1 VSFFNEANED
11 AMTIAPEQAATGP
24 LVGFL
29 EAWKTGWEQQTR
41 ASASRGIEV
50 AMNNLQNEQIDTLR
64 RAGVENIPILGGTG
78 PDTYLEAARYY
89 EKDESVPQE
98 FVGQLSEYDK
108 RVDELKTKYPDLKL
122 RNSHEMWDTV
132 KSEAQRYEMQA
143 LSERRTW
150 GGTAGNFMA
159 STVASMNPDT
169 DPLNFWTMGIA
180 GAGKTI
186 LGRIGIQTG
195 FQGGVETINQL
206 TGVQEER
213 RLLGLEHGFGDAF
226 SRVTGAAI
234 SGGVLQG
241 VGELGAAGLR
251 RWFRSTPN
259 DPAPPPPMADLSA
272 PRRPDVAAIVDGA
285 EARLTAQPE
294 SHMDVLHENSPLSVT
309 RQGKA
314 RTVLDLDYVSTRLD
328 DWTGPRP
335 WELTPKTDTSVT
347 LPEGDFTAPDVH
359 RFVERAQINDM
370 ARRADPDTFRR
381 YDALAERVSTYR
393 RWLDELAETRDAGL
407 QSRLD
412 EIDGRIDALALKA
425 EDQTGKRA
433 AKTRKDIKA
442 LEAEK
447 EAAIQA
453 SIDKGT
459 ETPDMARVRRELLK
473 DDEKMRDLAPLVS
486 RAYARAQNKWT
497 NTDADRKAVVKM
509 MREAGTQL
517 PPAVDDQA
525 ARVIEGLPSSLP
537 DVAPILRGAPDADI
551 KQDATP
557 VEVASAVVAKNQEV
571 IDEAV
576 DSFRKSVNALDLEK
590 KPAPK
595 GKPKEPDPEAK
606 PKIGDNDEIEIVGQ
620 DIKLHLDKDTIWV
633 PNESGDGGRQITV
646 RELLQEQQEREIELQ
661 AVSSC
666 SLPKAS

>member
-1 VSFFNEANED
+1 
-11 AMTIAPEQAATGP
+11 
-24 LVGFL
+24 
-29 EAWKTGWEQQTR
+29 
-41 ASASRGIEV
+41 
-50 AMNNLQNEQIDTLR
+50 
-64 RAGVENIPILGGTG
+64 
-78 PDTYLEAARYY
+78 
-89 EKDESVPQE
+89 
-98 FVGQLSEYDK
+98 
-108 RVDELKTKYPDLKL
+108 
-122 RNSHEMWDTV
+122 
-132 KSEAQRYEMQA
+132 
-143 LSERRTW
+143 
-150 GGTAGNFMA
+150 
-159 STVASMNPDT
+159 
-169 DPLNFWTMGIA
+169 
-180 GAGKTI
+180 
-186 LGRIGIQTG
+186 
-195 FQGGVETINQL
+195 
-206 TGVQEER
+206 
-213 RLLGLEHGFGDAF
+213 
-226 SRVTGAAI
+226 
-234 SGGVLQG
+234 
-241 VGELGAAGLR
+241 
-251 RWFRSTPN
+251 
-259 DPAPPPPMADLSA
+259 
-272 PRRPDVAAIVDGA
+272 
-285 EARLTAQPE
+285 
-294 SHMDVLHENSPLSVT
+294 
-309 RQGKA
+309 
-314 RTVLDLDYVSTRLD
+314 
-328 DWTGPRP
+328 
-335 WELTPKTDTSVT
+335 
-347 LPEGDFTAPDVH
+347 
-359 RFVERAQINDM
+359 M